1 VRGGVQERKPNAET
15 QRARRIRREEGAMI
29 KRKSRRVAGKLTGK
43 KKRMTVKEM
52 LALGRRFRKSIK
64 GPLIDHAEFLYDEN
78 GLPK

>member
-1 VRGGVQERKPNAET
+1 MT
-15 QRARRIRREEGAMI
+15 
-29 KRKSRRVAGKLTGK
+29 KRKIAKNARKLTGQ

-52 LALGRRFRKSIK
+52 LALGRRMRKSIK

>member
-1 VRGGVQERKPNAET
+1 MT
-15 QRARRIRREEGAMI
+15 
-29 KRKSRRVAGKLTGK
+29 KRKASKISGKLTSK

-52 LALGRRFRKSIK
+52 LTLGKRMRKAIK

>member
-1 VRGGVQERKPNAET
+1 
-15 QRARRIRREEGAMI
+15 MI
-29 KRKSRRVAGKLTGK
+29 KRKARKVSGKSTGK

-64 GPLIDHAEFLYDEN
+64 GPLIDHAELLYDEK